1 MALSRRALLLLLALA
16 CPAPGLAAAQAEP
29 PQSVDL
35 LEHARR
41 MQAVPP
47 ETEPCDAEQDAAAL
61 AGEIVVCRRVSDGA
75 EHRLRTPGEA
85 RSRYAAATM
94 DAGDPRAPDFAG
106 PPCDRRSA
114 TCIGF
119 GWVPPRAIV
128 IDFSALS
135 ETPPGSD
142 ADRVANGLAPL
153 NEEANSPAAQA
164 RIAARLAAE
173 QGLSAPAPAAGRPAP
188 P

>member
-1 MALSRRALLLLLALA
+1 MPLLLLALA
-16 CPAPGLAAAQAEP
+16 CPAPVLAAPKAEP

-41 MQAVPP
+41 LPAVPP
-47 ETEPCDAEQDAAAL
+47 ETEPCEAEQDTAAI

-75 EHRLRTPGEA
+75 EHRLRNPGEA

-94 DAGDPRAPDFAG
+94 DAGDPRAPDLEPKYSGVVVSRGCFI
-106 PPCDRRSA
+106 PPCPKS
-114 TCIGF
+114 
-119 GWVPPRAIV
+119 RAIV
-128 IDFSALS
+128 IDFAALP

-142 ADRVANGLAPL
+142 AERIANGLTPVG
-153 NEEANSPAAQA
+153 EEENSPAAQA

-173 QGLSAPAPAAGRPAP
+173 RELSAPAPATDRPAP